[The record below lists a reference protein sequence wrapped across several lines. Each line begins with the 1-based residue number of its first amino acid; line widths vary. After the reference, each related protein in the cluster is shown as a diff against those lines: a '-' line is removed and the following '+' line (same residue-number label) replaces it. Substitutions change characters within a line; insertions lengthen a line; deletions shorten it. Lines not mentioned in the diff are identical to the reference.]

1 MTTSD
6 KRLKNVSSKFTKGL
20 STIKDIDI
28 VNYEYKHDL
37 GKKHVGI
44 IAQDLEKVLPE
55 AVSEKVAMGYDD
67 LKVVSESPVL
77 WTLVNAV
84 KELSDEMDKMKKG
97 CKCGR
102 K

>member
-1 MTTSD
+1 M
-6 KRLKNVSSKFTKGL
+6 
-20 STIKDIDI
+20 
-28 VNYEYKHDL
+28 
-37 GKKHVGI
+37 
-44 IAQDLEKVLPE
+44 PE

>member
-1 MTTSD
+1 MG
-6 KRLKNVSSKFTKGL
+6 N
-20 STIKDIDI
+20 
-28 VNYEYKHDL
+28 
-37 GKKHVGI
+37 KHVGI
-44 IAQDLEKVLPE
+44 IAQELEKALPE
-55 AVSEKVAMGYDD
+55 AVSETVGMGYED
-67 LKVVSESPVL
+67 LKVVDESPVL